1 MDTSYYNR
9 FGAEELTR
17 RLSSETLLAQG
28 PMGSV
33 LLSEYDA
40 ADIPPAFWNLAEP
53 QTVSRIHR
61 LYVAAGAQV
70 LITNT
75 FQASSYALKHD
86 QIAPSV
92 AEVNRGAVDD
102 ARQAHPQLLLGS
114 MGPICIE
121 WFAEDSAEYREIRGI
136 AREQAHALL
145 NAGVDG
151 LLIETVTSIRNLQP
165 MLAGARD
172 AADGMPVL
180 VSFVVDD
187 KGDLLGDGLNIE
199 AAVLYAEKHGAN
211 SVGVNCCSLAAANA
225 AVSRMVASATTPV
238 TVRPNAGNPVQ
249 TQDGPV
255 WHEDPEAFARA
266 CVEWKR
272 AGAAMVG
279 SCCGTTRLRQPLWQ
293 MRSIYRTR
301 KWEYRITAPAG
312 AVFCWR
318 CAPRRFCLNGERA
331 CRRLAGCPL
340 RVYLMRT
347 MIQTLRGVC
356 ACAR

>member
-1 MDTSYYNR
+1 M
-9 FGAEELTR
+9 
-17 RLSSETLLAQG
+17 
-28 PMGSV
+28 
-33 LLSEYDA
+33 LSEYDA

-114 MGPICIE
+114 MGPIGIE
-121 WFAEDSAEYREIRGI
+121 WFAEDSVEYREIRGI
-136 AREQAHALL
+136 ASEQAHALL

-180 VSFVVDD
+180 VS
-187 KGDLLGDGLNIE
+187 L
-199 AAVLYAEKHGAN
+199 
-211 SVGVNCCSLAAANA
+211 SLTIKATCWAMAST
-225 AVSRMVASATTPV
+225 SRQPFCTPKN
-238 TVRPNAGNPVQ
+238 TAQ
-249 TQDGPV
+249 
-255 WHEDPEAFARA
+255 
-266 CVEWKR
+266 
-272 AGAAMVG
+272 
-279 SCCGTTRLRQPLWQ
+279 TRLVLIAVRLRPR
-293 MRSIYRTR
+293 MR
-301 KWEYRITAPAG
+301 
-312 AVFCWR
+312 R
-318 CAPRRFCLNGERA
+318 CPGWLH
-331 CRRLAGCPL
+331 RRLLPL
-340 RVYLMRT
+340 QCVPT
-347 MIQTLRGVC
+347 
-356 ACAR
+356 

>member
-1 MDTSYYNR
+1 M
-9 FGAEELTR
+9 F
-17 RLSSETLLAQG
+17 
-28 PMGSV
+28 

-114 MGPICIE
+114 MGPIGIE

-225 AVSRMVASATTPV
+225 AVPRMVASATTPV
-238 TVRPNAGNPVQ
+238 TVRPNVGDPVQ

-255 WHEDPEAFARA
+255 WHENPGSFRARMHRMET
-266 CVEWKR
+266 CRRRNGGQLLWNHSNHYGSDGR
-272 AGAAMVG
+272 GARYIKG
-279 SCCGTTRLRQPLWQ
+279 
-293 MRSIYRTR
+293 
-301 KWEYRITAPAG
+301 KTAPSG
-312 AVFCWR
+312 AVFLFKTLVR
-318 CAPRRFCLNGERA
+318 CRA
-331 CRRLAGCPL
+331 A
-340 RVYLMRT
+340 
-347 MIQTLRGVC
+347 
-356 ACAR
+356 ASF